1 MFQGRR
7 RKERRPISL
16 SGLFSVF
23 FFWGGGVW
31 ASGSSLWASD
41 FRYSLAHCLVSKKVS
56 VEHWE
61 GYIVEQLPGSS
72 QIQSWLCCLLMHSD
86 KQPIWRSHLCHHEK
100 LFGTV
105 LSICDFR
112 LCACN

>member
-23 FFWGGGVW
+23 FFFLGGGVW

-41 FRYSLAHCLVSKKVS
+41 LRYSLAHCLVSKKVS
-56 VEHWE
+56 VEH
-61 GYIVEQLPGSS
+61 
-72 QIQSWLCCLLMHSD
+72 
-86 KQPIWRSHLCHHEK
+86 
-100 LFGTV
+100 
-105 LSICDFR
+105 
-112 LCACN
+112 

>member
-1 MFQGRR
+1 MFQRRR

-56 VEHWE
+56 VEHC
-61 GYIVEQLPGSS
+61 GNNNNNN
-72 QIQSWLCCLLMHSD
+72 D
-86 KQPIWRSHLCHHEK
+86 NNDR
-100 LFGTV
+100 LFN
-105 LSICDFR
+105 LF
-112 LCACN
+112 AA

>member
-23 FFWGGGVW
+23 FFFFFFLGGGGVW

-41 FRYSLAHCLVSKKVS
+41 LRYSLAHCLVSKKVS
-56 VEHWE
+56 VEHCRYSGKMMGME
-61 GYIVEQLPGSS
+61 ST
-72 QIQSWLCCLLMHSD
+72 
-86 KQPIWRSHLCHHEK
+86 KRA
-100 LFGTV
+100 F
-105 LSICDFR
+105 
-112 LCACN
+112 